1 MEAPPNDRSGISQS
15 IAVVSPVGLTPLTMG
30 RISRII
36 TRMDRSVLLVEDDSL
51 VRAALAA
58 GLTHHGFDVTAVGD
72 ARSAMAA
79 FATTSPDVAILD
91 LHLGAGPTGIDI
103 AVGMRKRAPDLGLV
117 LLTSFTDPRLLR
129 TSLDS
134 IPAGMLYLVKQSV
147 DDLSLLAAAIES
159 ATAAAHS
166 PAASTPRS
174 PLTAAQADTLRLL
187 AAGLSNSEIA
197 RVRVVTEATVEKTI
211 ARTAQALGIPHEDGV
226 NQRVALARTYFRL
239 IGRAT

>member
-1 MEAPPNDRSGISQS
+1 MTGQFPQSRLRSSS
-15 IAVVSPVGLTPLTMG
+15 IAVVSPVGLTPLTIG
-30 RISRII
+30 RGSRII
-36 TRMDRSVLLVEDDSL
+36 ARMGRSVLLVEDDSL
-51 VRAALAA
+51 MRTALAA
-58 GLTHHGFDVTAVGD
+58 GLSHHGLDVTAVGD
-72 ARSAMAA
+72 ARSAMTA
-79 FATTSPDVAILD
+79 FATTSPDVAVLD
-91 LHLGAGPTGIDI
+91 LHLGTGPTGIDL
-103 AVGMRKRAPDLGLV
+103 AVGMRERAPDVGLV

-147 DDLSLLAAAIES
+147 DDLSLLVAAIES
-159 ATAAAHS
+159 AAAAAHS
-166 PAASTPRS
+166 PAAAAPRS

-211 ARTAQALGIPHEDGV
+211 ARTAQALGIPHEGTV